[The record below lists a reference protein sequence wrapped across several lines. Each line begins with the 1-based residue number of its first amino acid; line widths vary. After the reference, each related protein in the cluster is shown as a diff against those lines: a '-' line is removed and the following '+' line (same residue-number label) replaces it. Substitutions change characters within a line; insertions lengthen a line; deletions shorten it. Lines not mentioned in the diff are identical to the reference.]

1 MDHSNSLLKRK
12 RKSILNPP
20 DLVRRV
26 LLAWLTAVTVE
37 FFLLPAHLR
46 ELSGLEGLAQMSL
59 VRVALITGG
68 LTLGLILLS
77 RFWNTALA
85 ERWAMAAV
93 FAVLGGS
100 AVLASPAL
108 PFAILC
114 GLILGILVVYAL
126 LGWDSSE
133 GCEGRGEKAHFFYV
147 GITAGL
153 ALGFFCYVAAWTAGR
168 VLTFS
173 TPSYDFGIF
182 AQMFHSMKT
191 NGLPLT
197 TLERDGL
204 LSHFAVHV
212 SPIYYLILPV
222 YWLFPSPVTL
232 QVAQA
237 AILASAAIPLWKLGT
252 RHGLSGLQRTLVC
265 AVAMLYPALAG
276 GASYDLH
283 ENCFLI
289 PLVLWLLYGLDA
301 NSLPITAGS
310 ALLTLLVKEDAA
322 VYVAVVGLFVLVQ
335 AFVRKDGWKK
345 IAAGAGLLVVSVAW
359 FFLVTGYLAEQGDG
373 VMTYRYDNFI
383 YDGSSSLITVVK
395 AVLMNPMKAI
405 YECVDPEKLAF
416 IGLTLGPLLGLPLV
430 TRRYERYILLI
441 PYVLVNLMSDYQYQH
456 NIMFQY
462 TFGSTACLLYLTVVN
477 LGDLEIPWQR
487 IVPLVCAVAISFTC
501 FRGAIVPTASWYIRD
516 SVRSAEKDQTIRDAL
531 DLIPGDAAVTAS
543 TYLTTHLSNR
553 EILYDVGYATRNHLL
568 ESEFVALDLASTY
581 GYNRYGGIEKLRAL
595 LESEGYTVFTELTDL
610 LVIYHRA

>member
-1 MDHSNSLLKRK
+1 MDRTNSLLKRK
-12 RKSILNPP
+12 RKSLLNPP
-20 DLVRRV
+20 DLVRRI

-37 FFLLPAHLR
+37 FFLLPAALR
-46 ELSGLEGLAQMSL
+46 DLSGLDGLAQMSL
-59 VRVALITGG
+59 PRVVLLTGG
-68 LTLGLILLS
+68 LTIGLILLS
-77 RFWNTALA
+77 RFWNTAQA
-85 ERWAMAAV
+85 ERWAMVAG
-93 FAVLGGS
+93 FAVLGS
-100 AVLASPAL
+100 FALLASPAI

-114 GLILGILVVYAL
+114 GLVLVALVVYAL
-126 LGWDSSE
+126 LGWDHSRS
-133 GCEGRGEKAHFFYV
+133 CDDPCKQAHFIFI
-147 GITAGL
+147 GITAGA

-182 AQMFHSMKT
+182 SQMFHSMKT
-191 NGLPLT
+191 TGLPMT

-212 SPIYYLILPV
+212 SPIYYLMLPV
-222 YWLFPSPVTL
+222 YWLFPYPVTL

-237 AILASAAIPLWKLGT
+237 AILASAVIPLWKLGT
-252 RHGLSGLQRTLVC
+252 HHGLTGAQRALVC
-265 AVAMLYPALAG
+265 AAAMLYPALAG

-289 PLVLWLLYGLDA
+289 PLVLWLLYGLDR
-301 NSLPITAGS
+301 NSLPITAIS

-335 AFVRKDGWKK
+335 AFVRKEGWQKT
-345 IAAGAGLLVVSVAW
+345 ATGAGLLGVSVVW
-359 FFLVTGYLAEQGDG
+359 FFLVTGYLAQQGDG

-395 AVLMNPMKAI
+395 AVLMNPMKAL

-441 PYVLVNLMSDYQYQH
+441 PYVLVNLMSDYRYQH
-456 NIMFQY
+456 DIMFQY

-477 LGDLEIPWQR
+477 LADLKIPWQR
-487 IVPLVCAVAISFTC
+487 VLPLVCAVAISFTC

-516 SVRSAEKDQTIRDAL
+516 SIRSAAKDQTIRDTL
-531 DLIPGDAAVTAS
+531 DRIPGDASVTAS

-553 EILYDVGYATRNHLL
+553 EILYDVGYTTRDHLL
-568 ESEFVALDLASTY
+568 ASEYVALDLVSTY

-595 LESEGYTVFTELTDL
+595 LENQGYTVFTELPNT
-610 LVIYHRA
+610 LVIYVRA

>member
-1 MDHSNSLLKRK
+1 MDRTNSLLKRK
-12 RKSILNPP
+12 RKSLLNPP
-20 DLVRRV
+20 DLVRRI

-37 FFLLPAHLR
+37 FFLLPAALR
-46 ELSGLEGLAQMSL
+46 DLSGLEGLAQMSL
-59 VRVALITGG
+59 PRVALLTGG
-68 LTLGLILLS
+68 LTIGLILLS
-77 RFWNTALA
+77 RFWNSARA
-85 ERWAMAAV
+85 ERWAMVAV
-93 FAVLGGS
+93 FAVLGS
-100 AVLASPAL
+100 FALLSSPTL

-114 GLILGILVVYAL
+114 GLVLVALVVYAL
-126 LGWDSSE
+126 LGWDHSRS
-133 GCEGRGEKAHFFYV
+133 CDDPCKQAHFIFI
-147 GITAGL
+147 GITAGA

-182 AQMFHSMKT
+182 SQMFHSMKT
-191 NGLPLT
+191 TGLPMT

-222 YWLFPSPVTL
+222 YWLFPYPATL

-237 AILASAAIPLWKLGT
+237 AILASAAIPLWKLGA
-252 RHGLSGLQRTLVC
+252 RHGLTGAQRTLVC
-265 AVAMLYPALAG
+265 TAAMLYPALAG

-289 PLVLWLLYGLDA
+289 PLVLWLLYGLDR
-301 NSLPITAGS
+301 NSLPITAIS

-322 VYVAVVGLFVLVQ
+322 VYVAVVGLFILVQ
-335 AFVRKDGWKK
+335 AFVRKEGWQKLST
-345 IAAGAGLLVVSVAW
+345 GAGLLGISVVW
-359 FFLVTGYLAEQGDG
+359 FFLVTGYLAQQGDG

-395 AVLMNPMKAI
+395 AVLMNPMKAL

-441 PYVLVNLMSDYQYQH
+441 PYVLVNLMSDYRYQH
-456 NIMFQY
+456 DIMFQY

-477 LGDLEIPWQR
+477 LADLEIPWQR
-487 IVPLVCAVAISFTC
+487 VLPLVCAVAISFTC

-516 SVRSAEKDQTIRDAL
+516 SIRSAAKDQTIRDTL
-531 DLIPGDAAVTAS
+531 DRIPEDASVTAS

-553 EILYDVGYATRNHLL
+553 EILYDVGYTTRDHLL
-568 ESEFVALDLASTY
+568 ASEYVALDLVSTY
-581 GYNRYGGIEKLRAL
+581 GYNRYGGIEKLRTL
-595 LESEGYTVFTELTDL
+595 LENQGYTVFTELPNT
-610 LVIYHRA
+610 LVIYVRA